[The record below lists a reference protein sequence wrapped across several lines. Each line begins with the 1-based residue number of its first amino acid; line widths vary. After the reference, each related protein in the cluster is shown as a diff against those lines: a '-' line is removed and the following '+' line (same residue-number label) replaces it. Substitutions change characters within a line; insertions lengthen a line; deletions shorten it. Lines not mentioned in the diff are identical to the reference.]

1 METYLITVF
10 LILVI
15 SGIGMWIRKRYL
27 KKVMEQGL
35 GRKVE
40 DREITDIAA
49 WMEAIPDESARRDYP
64 PRPRT

>member
-1 METYLITVF
+1 MEAYLITVF

-40 DREITDIAA
+40 DREITDIAE
-49 WMEAIPDESARRDYP
+49 WMEAIPDETDRRKYP
-64 PRPRT
+64 PRPHG

>member
-1 METYLITVF
+1 MGTYLIAVF
-10 LILVI
+10 LTLVI
-15 SGIGMWIRKRYL
+15 GGIGMWMRKRYL
-27 KKVMEQGL
+27 KKIMGQGL

-40 DREITDIAA
+40 DREITDIAE